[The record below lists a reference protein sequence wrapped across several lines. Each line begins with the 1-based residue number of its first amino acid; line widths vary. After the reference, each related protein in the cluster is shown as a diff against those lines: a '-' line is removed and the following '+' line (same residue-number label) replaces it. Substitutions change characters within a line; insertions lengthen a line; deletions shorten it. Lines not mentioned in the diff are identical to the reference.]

1 MDCEM
6 LYLTRKVGE
15 SIIINDNIELT
26 VVEVRGKTAKLG
38 ITFPPEATVL
48 RKELHDR
55 IKQENLAAA
64 LGDDDPLAVDPP
76 AGSENSDPE
85 TSDPAKSDPETS
97 DQE

>member
-1 MDCEM
+1 MDLRM

-15 SIIINDNIELT
+15 SIIINENIELT
-26 VVEVRGKTAKLG
+26 IVEVRGKTTKLG

-64 LGDDDPLAVDPP
+64 LGDDGPP
-76 AGSENSDPE
+76 AAEDKDGPP
-85 TSDPAKSDPETS
+85 PADEKDG
-97 DQE
+97 QE

>member
-1 MDCEM
+1 M

-15 SIIINDNIELT
+15 AIIINGNIELT

-55 IKQENLAAA
+55 ILQENLAAA
-64 LGDDDPLAVDPP
+64 AGGDVPP
-76 AGSENSDPE
+76 AADGKDGEKAEE
-85 TSDPAKSDPETS
+85 T
-97 DQE
+97 

>member
-1 MDCEM
+1 M

-15 SIIINDNIELT
+15 SIIINDTIELT

-48 RKELHDR
+48 RKELHER

-64 LGDDDPLAVDPP
+64 AAGDDVLPPVDESS
-76 AGSENSDPE
+76 GGE
-85 TSDPAKSDPETS
+85 
-97 DQE
+97 

>member
-1 MDCEM
+1 M

-15 SIIINDNIELT
+15 SIIINENIELT

-55 IKQENLAAA
+55 IMQENLAAA
-64 LGDDDPLAVDPP
+64 AGGDVLPP
-76 AGSENSDPE
+76 ADEIESAEKAEE
-85 TSDPAKSDPETS
+85 T
-97 DQE
+97 

>member
-1 MDCEM
+1 MDRRM

-15 SIIINDNIELT
+15 AIIINDTIELT
-26 VVEVRGKTAKLG
+26 IIEVRGKTAKLG

-64 LGDDDPLAVDPP
+64 VGDDGIQVGDLTKPDTRD
-76 AGSENSDPE
+76 GDE
-85 TSDPAKSDPETS
+85 
-97 DQE
+97 

>member
-1 MDCEM
+1 M

-15 SIIINDNIELT
+15 AIIINGNIELT

-55 IKQENLAAA
+55 ILQENLAAA
-64 LGDDDPLAVDPP
+64 AGGDVPPP
-76 AGSENSDPE
+76 ADDKDGEKAEE
-85 TSDPAKSDPETS
+85 T
-97 DQE
+97 

>member
-1 MDCEM
+1 MDLRM

-15 SIIINDNIELT
+15 SIIINENIELT
-26 VVEVRGKTAKLG
+26 IVEVRGKTTKLG

-64 LGDDDPLAVDPP
+64 LGDDGLP
-76 AGSENSDPE
+76 A
-85 TSDPAKSDPETS
+85 AKEKDGRE
-97 DQE
+97 

>member
-1 MDCEM
+1 M

-15 SIIINDNIELT
+15 AIIINEKIEIT

-55 IKQENLAAA
+55 IMQENLAAA
-64 LGDDDPLAVDPP
+64 AGGDVLPP
-76 AGSENSDPE
+76 ADENESAEKAEE
-85 TSDPAKSDPETS
+85 T
-97 DQE
+97 

>member
-1 MDCEM
+1 MDLRM

-15 SIIINDNIELT
+15 SIIINENIELT
-26 VVEVRGKTAKLG
+26 IVEVRGKTTKLG

-64 LGDDDPLAVDPP
+64 LGDDMFALRIEASTFRLKALESGGFKHGHFRARRP
-76 AGSENSDPE
+76 G
-85 TSDPAKSDPETS
+85 
-97 DQE
+97 

>member
-1 MDCEM
+1 M

-15 SIIINDNIELT
+15 SIIINENIELT

-55 IKQENLAAA
+55 IKQETLAAVA
-64 LGDDDPLAVDPP
+64 DDDNPLVVVM
-76 AGSENSDPE
+76 
-85 TSDPAKSDPETS
+85 
-97 DQE
+97 DQI